1 MNYTF
6 NSIAGFEEEKNE
18 LKKLCEILNNKEK
31 YEAKGGRMPR
41 GLVLYGAP
49 GNGKT
54 LFAKVL
60 ASECK
65 LNMINISL
73 GECSSTSQ
81 IGRKIQNAF
90 ESVKE
95 AKEPTMIF
103 FDELDKV
110 LPNDYEEYYTEGSK
124 NILAQLLTLID
135 GIDSTNNTFFVATCN
150 SYNVLPKPLVRAG
163 RIDKKISISNPTYN
177 SRVEI
182 LKYYMKRTRCRIN
195 ISIDEMARLTNGMS
209 SAELE
214 TLINECVLSSNEKN
228 YVSSQVVKG
237 KLGEIKGED
246 IERKD
251 SALTNLIYACRNVG
265 SFVVARS
272 FNNGGYVLS
281 LDEDT
286 VCNNFYD
293 KILSDYDSDYDCDD
307 DEAENG
313 NSDYFSNEDLKNAI
327 TVVFGGYAAQEQILG
342 RVYDNMRNQL
352 GVVDDIVDGMVG
364 CGMFGILNRYTYN
377 RNLPYTPQRLEEI
390 NQEVENMI
398 ESCYLQAKETVK
410 ANEEIIKLLIPL
422 VAEKNSITKKECEE
436 IIEKQGM
443 VKIC

>member
-18 LKKLCEILNNKEK
+18 LKKLCEILNNKKK

-41 GLVLYGAP
+41 GLVLYGDP

-60 ASECK
+60 ANECK
-65 LNMINISL
+65 LSMININL
-73 GECSSTSQ
+73 GECNSTLQISQ
-81 IGRKIQNAF
+81 KIQRAF
-90 ESVKE
+90 ADAKESS
-95 AKEPTMIF
+95 EPTMIF

-110 LPNDYEEYYTEGSK
+110 LPNSCEEYYTEGSK

-135 GIDSTNNTFFVATCN
+135 GIDSAKNTFFVATCN
-150 SYNVLPKPLVRAG
+150 SYNVLPRALVRAG
-163 RIDKKISISNPTYN
+163 RIDKKISIGNPTYN

-182 LKYYMKRTRCRIN
+182 LKLYMKRTKCRIS
-195 ISIDEMARLTNGMS
+195 ISIDEMARLTNGMT

-214 TLINECVLSSNEKN
+214 TLINECVLSSNDKN
-228 YVSSQVVKG
+228 YVSNQVVKG
-237 KLGEIKGED
+237 KLIEINGED

-251 SALTNLIYACRNVG
+251 SALTNLIFACRNVG

-272 FNNGGYVLS
+272 FNSGGYVLS

-293 KILSDYDSDYDCDD
+293 KVLSDYDSDYDCDD
-307 DEAENG
+307 EESGNG
-313 NSDYFSNEDLKNAI
+313 DSNYFSNEDLRNVI
-327 TVVFGGYAAQEQILG
+327 TVVFGGYAAQELILG

-352 GVVDDIVDGMVG
+352 NVVDDIVDGMVG
-364 CGMFGILNRYTYN
+364 CGMLGILNRYTYN
-377 RNLPYTPQRLEEI
+377 RNLPYTPERLEEI
-390 NQEVENMI
+390 NQEVESMM
-398 ESCYLQAKETVK
+398 ESCYLQAKEIVK
-410 ANEEIIKLLIPL
+410 ENEEIIKTLIPL
-422 VAEKNSITKKECEE
+422 LVEKNSITKKECEE
-436 IIEKQGM
+436 IIKKLEK
-443 VKIC
+443 